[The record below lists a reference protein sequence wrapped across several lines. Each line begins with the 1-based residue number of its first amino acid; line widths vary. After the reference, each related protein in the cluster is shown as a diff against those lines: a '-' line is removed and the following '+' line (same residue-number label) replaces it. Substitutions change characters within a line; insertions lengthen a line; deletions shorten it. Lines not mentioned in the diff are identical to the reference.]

1 MSWIDLGQH
10 CLAHVV
16 IYRFKTSTVF
26 AKPDFV
32 IDGGFPTLLHL
43 YDQRFCFLLQS
54 YIFNEKFI
62 VNPCYLNCFIVD
74 IYPIFKNKN
83 TVVSDSD
90 SDYDYDHQYFSE
102 LSISIVSIQKNAM
115 DEKLHVKDSILL

>member
-10 CLAHVV
+10 CIAHVV

-54 YIFNEKFI
+54 YVFNDKFI
-62 VNPCYLNCFIVD
+62 VNRCYLNCFIVD
-74 IYPIFKNKN
+74 IYPIFKNNN
-83 TVVSDSD
+83 TVDSDSD
-90 SDYDYDHQYFSE
+90 SDYYDYDHQYFSE
-102 LSISIVSIQKNAM
+102 LSISVVSIQKYAM
-115 DEKLHVKDSILL
+115 DDK